1 MGREALGRGQGGRNV
16 DEPAQAGEQAPMG
29 HGETLIGDRL
39 RIAPI
44 AEREGV
50 GEDGLHAGRPGAPRI
65 GWSRR
70 GEQMRHDSSGATR
83 W

>member
-1 MGREALGRGQGGRNV
+1 
-16 DEPAQAGEQAPMG
+16 MG

-50 GEDGLHAGRPGAPRI
+50 GEDGLHAGRPGAPRMV
-65 GWSRR
+65 GV
-70 GEQMRHDSSGATR
+70 EQTTPAEHFSTDAPDSSGAAR

>member
-1 MGREALGRGQGGRNV
+1 
-16 DEPAQAGEQAPMG
+16 MG

-50 GEDGLHAGRPGAPRI
+50 GEDGLHAGRPGAPRMV
-65 GWSRR
+65 GVEQTTPA
-70 GEQMRHDSSGATR
+70 EQMRQTSSGAAR